1 MNHPYLLG
9 RRGEEGTSD
18 MGDWSADYNTYQGPK
33 PTESAHE
40 PTDCILLVDDDPDLR
55 RSMREFLES
64 SGFRV
69 IEARNSYDGL
79 FAVAQFGNQIRL
91 LITELNLLPVGGIK
105 LAENALR
112 LAPHLQILCMSTET
126 DNQGLAYWM
135 RYLNSQFLQ
144 KPFSPFELHE
154 RVHMTLGRHIQDAPI
169 SILDYQDTTT
179 MAAIHSNNE
188 SNPMFWM
195 EEI

>member
-1 MNHPYLLG
+1 
-9 RRGEEGTSD
+9 
-18 MGDWSADYNTYQGPK
+18 MGDWSADYNTYQGQDAARNS
-33 PTESAHE
+33 PTES
-40 PTDCILLVDDDPDLR
+40 DWILLVDDDPELR
-55 RSMREFLES
+55 RSMREFLEN
-64 SGFRV
+64 SGFHV

-91 LITELNLLPVGGIK
+91 LITELNLLPVGGVK

-112 LAPHLQILCMSTET
+112 LAPHLQILCMSSEA
-126 DNQGLAYWM
+126 DQQGISYWM
-135 RYLNSQFLQ
+135 RYLNAQYLQ

-154 RVHMTLGRHIQDAPI
+154 RVHMALGRHIQDAPI

-179 MAAIHSNNE
+179 MAAIRSTNE
-188 SNPMFWM
+188 NDPMFWM